1 MKLLPLKTMPPPSA
15 SEGAWNCFDQ
25 QSKVEVTHLIYTMPL
40 LPGHLWSF
48 TLVRVSFKIFL
59 LGCQLSCHEKFMP
72 YEEVTWSWLTVS
84 ESLLSLSLAILAQR
98 PDRQVKDTL
107 EGDSPTPVIPASSH
121 LGLPRWGHGVG
132 VGGRQRGA
140 FPSSVLNEF
149 LKRTSSAV
157 L

>member
-59 LGCQLSCHEKFMP
+59 LGCQLPCHEKLMP
-72 YEEVTWSWLTVS
+72 YEEVAWSWLTVS

-98 PDRQVKDTL
+98 PDRQVKR
-107 EGDSPTPVIPASSH
+107 H
-121 LGLPRWGHGVG
+121 LGRRSSNPSHPSLQPFGSSQMRSWC
-132 VGGRQRGA
+132 GGGGEA
-140 FPSSVLNEF
+140 EGCISFFSS
-149 LKRTSSAV
+149 
-157 L
+157 